1 MQLDA
6 EHLITVLAE
15 KIGTLPP
22 ETAIVGIHSGGV
34 WVAERLRPLL
44 DDSNHPHRAYGTL
57 AVTLHRDDFSAI
69 GLHPQKKSTDI
80 DFTVEGRDILLV
92 DDVIN
97 SGRTIRAALNELFD
111 FGRPARV
118 RLACLVDRGGRA
130 LPFSPDYVALTMD
143 LPTDEELALAEDT
156 ATGKLRFDIYSKL
169 HAQS

>member
-6 EHLITVLAE
+6 EHLITILAE

-34 WVAERLRPLL
+34 WVAERLRALL
-44 DDSNHPHRAYGTL
+44 GNTPHPPHPYGTL
-57 AVTLHRDDFSAI
+57 AVTLHRDDFSEI

-80 DFTVEGRDILLV
+80 SFSVEGRDILLV
-92 DDVIN
+92 DDVLN

-111 FGRPARV
+111 FGRPASV

-130 LPFSPDYVALTMD
+130 LPLSADYLGMTMN
-143 LPTDEELALAEDT
+143 LPADEELALVADPV
-156 ATGKLRFDIYSKL
+156 TGKLRFDIHSK
-169 HAQS
+169 S

>member
-6 EHLITVLAE
+6 EHLITVLAG

-34 WVAERLRPLL
+34 WVAERLRTMLG
-44 DDSNHPHRAYGTL
+44 DHHPYGTL

-80 DFTVEGRDILLV
+80 SFSVEGRDILLV

-130 LPFSPDYVALTMD
+130 LPFSADYLGMTMN
-143 LPTDEELALAEDT
+143 LPADEELALAADP
-156 ATGKLRFDIYSKL
+156 ATGMLRFDIHSK
-169 HAQS
+169 S

>member
-6 EHLITVLAE
+6 EHLITVLAG

-34 WVAERLRPLL
+34 WVAERLRTLL
-44 DDSNHPHRAYGTL
+44 GDAYHPRHPYGTL

-69 GLHPQKKSTDI
+69 GLHPQKKSTNI
-80 DFTVEGRDILLV
+80 SFSVEGRDILLV

-130 LPFSPDYVALTMD
+130 LPFSADYLGMTMN
-143 LPTDEELALAEDT
+143 LPADEELALTADP
-156 ATGKLRFDIYSKL
+156 ATGMLRFDIHSK
-169 HAQS
+169 S